1 MNLTAQLTSLRQ
13 QTDGLSPAEQAALCC
28 EVAKQ
33 LEKVGE
39 YHAAAEAMAEFWPDQ
54 SEDPRIENL
63 DAATQ
68 ATVLLRVGNL
78 TGFLGSADQAA
89 GRQER
94 AKDLIT
100 RSVELFEMS
109 GDNVRAAEAR
119 GDLALCYWREGAY
132 DEARINLRDAL
143 GRIGEARADV
153 KAVLLIRAAMVEVWT
168 RRLQNGLTFLNAAE
182 PLVNSTE
189 DHSLKG
195 SPWCPAM

>member
-13 QTDGLSPAEQAALCC
+13 QTDGLSPAERAALSC

-54 SEDPRIENL
+54 DEDPRIGDL
-63 DAATQ
+63 DTGTQ
-68 ATVLLRVGNL
+68 AAVLLRIGNL
-78 TGFLGSADQAA
+78 VGFLGSADQAA

-100 RSVELFEMS
+100 RSVELFEMD

-119 GDLALCYWREGAY
+119 GCP
-132 DEARINLRDAL
+132 L
-143 GRIGEARADV
+143 GIDG
-153 KAVLLIRAAMVEVWT
+153 
-168 RRLQNGLTFLNAAE
+168 
-182 PLVNSTE
+182 
-189 DHSLKG
+189 
-195 SPWCPAM
+195 